1 MWFQQ
6 LTGFEEQSP
15 DQVRQNLRLE
25 GTSLTSKVNGRR
37 FHAGYLEIPALNELR
52 RDAPAPT
59 GYESTL
65 HLSELV
71 ADVQGLHADPANA
84 NALFQAASQFNLLEM
99 VSPEVTP
106 EAGID
111 RYEHDHTQGPACA
124 IACGAGTI
132 YRNYFV
138 PLDDQPGQTADR
150 QINCL
155 DRLGKKLARDGK
167 APWTMQNGYAL
178 IDHDQLHHINQF
190 LHALDTSQR
199 ELLKG
204 ELRIGIQWDTEVTLA
219 GAAHRVSQAYC
230 SALPVAY
237 TDVPAGEWE
246 SFARLVLE
254 ATYEVTLLAALVNY
268 HRNGSAKVFLTL
280 VGGGVFG
287 NDMRWIIES
296 LEKALRLFAR
306 SPLDVQIV
314 SYGNSNPRVQQLVR
328 GLGPPSPPPTCC
340 FGGR

>member
-15 DQVRQNLRLE
+15 EQVRQNLRLE
-25 GTSLTSKVNGRR
+25 GTSLTSTVNGRR
-37 FHAGYLEIPALNELR
+37 FQAGHLEIPALNELR
-52 RDAPAPT
+52 RDAPDLT

-65 HLSELV
+65 QLSELV
-71 ADVQGLHADPANA
+71 GNVQDLHAEPANA
-84 NALFQAASQFNLLEM
+84 HALFQAASQFNLLEM

-111 RYEHDHTQGPACA
+111 GYEHDHTQGPACA
-124 IACGAGTI
+124 IAGGAGTI

-138 PLDDQPGQTADR
+138 PLGDQIGQTANR

-155 DRLGKKLARDGK
+155 DRLGKQLAKDGK
-167 APWTMQNGYAL
+167 PPWTMQNGYAL
-178 IDHDQLHHINQF
+178 ITAEQLKHINQQIHS
-190 LHALDTSQR
+190 LNANQR

-204 ELRIGIQWDTEVTLA
+204 ELRIGIQWNTEVTLPAA
-219 GAAHRVSQAYC
+219 GHLVTQAYC

-237 TDVPAGEWE
+237 TNVPAAEWE
-246 SFARLVLE
+246 SFARIILE
-254 ATYEVTLLAALVNY
+254 ATYEATLLAALVNY
-268 HRNGSAKVFLTL
+268 HRYGSAKVFLTL

-296 LEKALRLFAR
+296 LEKVLQLFAR
-306 SPLDVQIV
+306 TPLDIQIV
-314 SYGNSNPRVQQLVR
+314 SYGNSNPRVQQLIR
-328 GLGPPSPPPTCC
+328 GLGD
-340 FGGR
+340 